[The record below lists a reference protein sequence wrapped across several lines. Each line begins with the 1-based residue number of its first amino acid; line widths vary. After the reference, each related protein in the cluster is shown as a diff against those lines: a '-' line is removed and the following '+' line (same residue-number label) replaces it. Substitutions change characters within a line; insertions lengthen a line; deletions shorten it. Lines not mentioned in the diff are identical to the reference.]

1 MRILINYDYI
11 NAIKNVNEKYT
22 PFKVIRN
29 NKVKWAKKNLPI
41 YAAANML
48 ITNFYIKITIA
59 LLGLQFFT
67 LTGCYFIIHSASNPD
82 IYSVKSELALRDLVR
97 KFKDVN
103 VDTSFELLKQSELY
117 DKKYEIKLNEKKLP
131 EIIQSKYIL
140 VPTYDYLGSVK
151 ETSIVQKHIMGSKDY
166 ILSLGSPQKVLKP
179 ALSNI

>member
-1 MRILINYDYI
+1 MKIIINYDYI

-29 NKVKWAKKNLPI
+29 NKVKWVKVNLPI
-41 YAAANML
+41 YTAANML
-48 ITNFYIKITIA
+48 ITNFDLKRTAA

-67 LTGCYFIIHSASNPD
+67 LTGCFFVLHSATTPD
-82 IYSVKSELALRDLVR
+82 VYSVKSELALRDLVR
-97 KFKDVN
+97 KLKDVN

-131 EIIQSKYIL
+131 ELIQSKYIL

-151 ETSIVQKHIMGSKDY
+151 ETSIVQEHIMGSKDY
-166 ILSLGSPQKVLKP
+166 VLSLGSPQKVLKP